1 MGRNTMIERP
11 PESWSNPMTRCVYT
25 WLGQDEE
32 YWSEVAAE
40 ICDSCFRS
48 ENAWLKAID
57 KLASRIKNSFEAYYP
72 PKQSLPDAYYDL
84 LDTALDM
91 IKYREIARA
100 FLNDL
105 DVINDFKVKHGMP

>member
-1 MGRNTMIERP
+1 MIKRP

-40 ICDSCFRS
+40 ICDLCFRS

-72 PKQSLPDAYYDL
+72 PKQSLSVAYREL

-91 IKYREIARA
+91 VKYHEIARA
-100 FLNDL
+100 FLSDHNDQI
-105 DVINDFKVKHGMP
+105 DYFKARHGTL